1 MEQLAYEEIDLRI
14 YVRVLFKNWLWILAA
29 VVICAAAA
37 LSASLIM
44 SPTYEAS
51 ALIAITDERY
61 LLQFDPR
68 FETTDEQ
75 PSYKV
80 YTDLAVSSDVLQALW
95 SELDQKPAGM
105 EGWQGLKGALEAESG
120 SDNSLLKLTVQLPDP
135 VAAARVADAWAEVMV
150 VRVNAIYG
158 SSGEDLVFFVDQLE
172 RAESDLEAAES
183 ALIDFQSTNEISI
196 LQNQLSSKLSEQ
208 NAYLEELR
216 EIDNLTHDIG
226 DLHDQLL
233 DQPAGYRVTFG
244 DRLTALSL
252 QVRSFNAQTG
262 MPIQL
267 QVTTPDALSH
277 QTLAEQLELLDDLLS
292 TLAARTG
299 DVSEQLSIL
308 EPEILDVQQILEVA
322 LTEYNRLTRSRDLA
336 SETYTM
342 LTRKVEESQIAA
354 ADDKGQVVLASY
366 AAVPIK
372 PVGPKKKM
380 NTAIGAVA
388 GGMLSVLGVF
398 AIEWWRQDDD
408 AA

>member
-1 MEQLAYEEIDLRI
+1 MEQLAYDEIDLRI

-29 VVICAAAA
+29 VVLCAAAA
-37 LSASLIM
+37 MGASFAM

-51 ALIAITDERY
+51 ALIAITDARY
-61 LLQFDPR
+61 LLQLDPR
-68 FETTDEQ
+68 FETTDER

-105 EGWQGLKGALEAESG
+105 VGWQGLKGALEAESG
-120 SDNSLLKLTVQLPDP
+120 SDSSLLKLTVQLPDP
-135 VAAARVADAWAEVMV
+135 AVVAGVANAWAEVLV
-150 VRVNAIYG
+150 ERVNDIYG
-158 SSGEDLVFFVDQLE
+158 SSGDDLLFFAQQLD
-172 RAESDLEAAES
+172 RAESDLGTAET
-183 ALIDFQSTNEISI
+183 ALNDFQSTNKVQI
-196 LQNQLSSKLSEQ
+196 LDNQLSSKLAEQ
-208 NAYLEELR
+208 NAYLKELR
-216 EIDNLTHDIG
+216 EIDNLTLDIR

-267 QVTTPDALSH
+267 QVTTPDALSE

-299 DVSEQLSIL
+299 DVSDQLSIL

-322 LTEYNRLTRSRDLA
+322 RTEYNRLTRSRDLA

-342 LTRKVEESQIAA
+342 LARKVEEGQIAA

-366 AAVPIK
+366 AAVPSN
-372 PVGPKKKM
+372 PVGPKKLM
-380 NTAIGAVA
+380 NTAIGAVV
-388 GGMLSVLGVF
+388 GGMFSVLGVF
-398 AIEWWRQDDD
+398 AIEWWRQDED